1 MNSSDFAFWLSG
13 YVGDQALPPTQQ
25 QWERIRSN
33 LAHATGVTNFNDRL
47 PQLKKDPNRY
57 LCVDV
62 NPPKVESWSNV

>member
-25 QWERIRSN
+25 QWERIQRN

-47 PQLKKDPNRY
+47 QDLRERKLKEGQYP
-57 LCVDV
+57 CCT
-62 NPPKVESWSNV
+62 